1 MQGFSSILIV
11 MIFLML
17 LGFGAI
23 ISKFNL
29 KIRSLLPLIFLP
41 ILLYWVYL
49 ESSYLVRV
57 LEGAE
62 LLDGGAMMGMILL
75 QIPIFILM
83 SPALISFSVGI
94 EIFKEKW
101 GENALALMLASI
113 GISFIV
119 SSPYLLYSSN
129 SDILLSAIIL
139 GSLSVAI
146 QLGMRRYR
154 RIKE

>member
-1 MQGFSSILIV
+1 MEGFSSILIV

-62 LLDGGAMMGMILL
+62 LLDDKRLKVGREL
-75 QIPIFILM
+75 
-83 SPALISFSVGI
+83 SSFWRYVSVKGR
-94 EIFKEKW
+94 E
-101 GENALALMLASI
+101 G
-113 GISFIV
+113 
-119 SSPYLLYSSN
+119 
-129 SDILLSAIIL
+129 
-139 GSLSVAI
+139 
-146 QLGMRRYR
+146 
-154 RIKE
+154 